1 MPFPRPSNAETV
13 TIDEATRRRLER
25 HGAAALRA
33 VSGRPT
39 AELRGSR
46 LEVDARPVAMA
57 SPYMSPVET
66 MTLPRSRGI
75 ADALGALLRYSDLD
89 LHRSSSP
96 SEPLARV
103 VFDVLEQLRCEAL
116 LDPVLAGSARNLDA
130 AFDGWCLDARDQH
143 VGESAVGLLVYT
155 VTHIARARLV
165 RITMD
170 EEVDALTETTRGNI
184 GAIIGGPLRELRGTV
199 TSQAD
204 FAVHAVDIAERIAA
218 FAGPVAASEA
228 VHDELSVFYR
238 MHLPQDWGA
247 DELHEAEVS
256 AGSSAGLAL
265 VDLQRIG
272 GYEIYSRAHDR
283 QLDAGLLYPTPI
295 LDESRR
301 RLDSLISAQ
310 AVSVHRLARRMRALF
325 AVDAAEGWVF
335 GVDEGV
341 VDGRRLGQL
350 VARTTSTDIFK
361 RDRIVAATDAVVT
374 FLIDNSGSMK
384 LQRHESVAVLVD
396 TLVRALDLAGVKSE
410 VLGFTTGAWSGGV
423 LAGEW
428 RAAGSPE
435 RPGRLNQTDHI
446 IYKDADTSWR
456 RSRRS
461 VSALMRTHHFR
472 EGVDG
477 EAVIWAHDR
486 LRLRRERQ
494 KVLVVISDGAP
505 MDTATEHANGRGF
518 LTSHLTAV
526 NDVIERRSEVRL
538 GALGL
543 DLDVSPYYRNT
554 AEVDL
559 SGTLSIDEYRSLEFL
574 LSGAVAPRVLSAAQ
588 SY

>member
-1 MPFPRPSNAETV
+1 
-13 TIDEATRRRLER
+13 
-25 HGAAALRA
+25 
-33 VSGRPT
+33 
-39 AELRGSR
+39 
-46 LEVDARPVAMA
+46 MA

-75 ADALGALLRYSDLD
+75 ADALGALLRFSDLE
-89 LHRSSSP
+89 LHRSLSP
-96 SEPLARV
+96 VEPLARV

-116 LDPVLAGSARNLDA
+116 VDPVFLGSARNLDA
-130 AFDGWCLDARDQH
+130 AFAGWCMDARNQK

-165 RITMD
+165 RISMD

-184 GAIIGGPLRELRGTV
+184 SSIIGGPLRELRRNID
-199 TSQAD
+199 SQRD
-204 FAVHAVDIAERIAA
+204 FAVHAIEIAERIAA
-218 FAGPVAASEA
+218 FAGPVADSDA
-228 VHDELSVFYR
+228 VHDELSGFYR
-238 MHLPQDWGA
+238 LLLPQDWDAEESHDA
-247 DELHEAEVS
+247 DATT
-256 AGSSAGLAL
+256 GSSAGLARF
-265 VDLQRIG
+265 DLERIG
-272 GYEIYSRAHDR
+272 GYEVYSRAHDR
-283 QLDAGLLYPTPI
+283 ELDASSLYPASI
-295 LDESRR
+295 LDECRR
-301 RLDSLISAQ
+301 QLDELISSQ

-325 AVDAAEGWVF
+325 AVDANEGWVF

-341 VDGRRLGQL
+341 LDGRRLGQL
-350 VARTTSTDIFK
+350 VARTTSTEIFK
-361 RDRIVAATDAVVT
+361 RDRLVAATDAVVT

-423 LAGEW
+423 LAAEW
-428 RAAGSPE
+428 REAGSSPQ
-435 RPGRLNQTDHI
+435 PGRLNQTDHI
-446 IYKDADTSWR
+446 IYKDADMSWR

-461 VSALMRTHHFR
+461 IAAMMRTHHFR

-486 LRLRRERQ
+486 LRQRDERQ

-505 MDTATEHANGRGF
+505 MDTATENTNGRGY
-518 LTSHLTAV
+518 LTSHLRAV

-543 DLDVSPYYRNT
+543 DLDVGPYYRTT

-574 LSGAVAPRVLSAAQ
+574 LTGTVPPRVLSAAQ

>member
-1 MPFPRPSNAETV
+1 M

-89 LHRSSSP
+89 LHRTSSP

-130 AFDGWCLDARDQH
+130 AFDGWCMDARNQQ

-199 TSQAD
+199 TSQAE

-247 DELHEAEVS
+247 DESHEAEVS

-295 LDESRR
+295 LDECRR

-435 RPGRLNQTDHI
+435 HPGRLNQTDHI

-477 EAVIWAHDR
+477 EAVIWAH
-486 LRLRRERQ
+486 
-494 KVLVVISDGAP
+494 
-505 MDTATEHANGRGF
+505 
-518 LTSHLTAV
+518 
-526 NDVIERRSEVRL
+526 
-538 GALGL
+538 
-543 DLDVSPYYRNT
+543 
-554 AEVDL
+554 
-559 SGTLSIDEYRSLEFL
+559 
-574 LSGAVAPRVLSAAQ
+574 
-588 SY
+588 